1 MRYKI
6 IGIYRNTP
14 EVIDTADSL
23 VEAKRLVCEYQMA
36 FGNKWIIGYNKNDK
50 YDTKQATI

>member
-14 EVIDTADSL
+14 EVIDTANSL
-23 VEAKRLVCEYQMA
+23 VEAKRLVYEYQMA
-36 FGNKWIIGYNKNDK
+36 FGNEWIIGYNKNDK

>member
-36 FGNKWIIGYNKNDK
+36 FGNKWIIYINNEL
-50 YDTKQATI
+50 

>member
-14 EVIDTADSL
+14 EVIDTANSL
-23 VEAKRLVCEYQMA
+23 VETKRLVYEYQMA
-36 FGNKWIIGYNKNDK
+36 FGNEWIIGYNK
-50 YDTKQATI
+50 T